1 MSSPAAPAGPSA
13 PAPPPHRS
21 LEFFGSAVV
30 AGLIALGGLILTI
43 YTQKPGVVVPWALC
57 VLGLS
62 AFAPIIPQ
70 VPQLAQ
76 VYIVVVISVALISS
90 SVVVFADPRLLT
102 RTVQVVHGHG
112 RPVPTFT
119 TNIKLAPIAGPIPY
133 CNNFLGSGV
142 IPAGHELWIFD
153 RDAEDPTAK
162 YYLDSEAV
170 AAGGTWVARNIEI
183 GNGAGDTGNRT
194 TIFAVLLP
202 TPFMNWLVKTV
213 NIAGG
218 IPSPDLP
225 AEAHIADEAVVTR
238 NSDTKPCSF

>member
-1 MSSPAAPAGPSA
+1 
-13 PAPPPHRS
+13 

-57 VLGLS
+57 V
-62 AFAPIIPQ
+62 
-70 VPQLAQ
+70 
-76 VYIVVVISVALISS
+76 
-90 SVVVFADPRLLT
+90 
-102 RTVQVVHGHG
+102 H
-112 RPVPTFT
+112 
-119 TNIKLAPIAGPIPY
+119 
-133 CNNFLGSGV
+133 
-142 IPAGHELWIFD
+142 
-153 RDAEDPTAK
+153 
-162 YYLDSEAV
+162 
-170 AAGGTWVARNIEI
+170 IEI